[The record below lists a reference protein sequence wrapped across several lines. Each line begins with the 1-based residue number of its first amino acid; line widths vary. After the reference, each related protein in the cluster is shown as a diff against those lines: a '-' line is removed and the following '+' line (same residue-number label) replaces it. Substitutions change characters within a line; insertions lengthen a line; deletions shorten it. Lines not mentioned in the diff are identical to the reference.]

1 LWHASVL
8 LSAGDRCLQYSIHN
22 GNEQNEL
29 NCLADPFA
37 TYSGKMNLFGK
48 YLLDIL
54 LYSCPPAVAM
64 TLISILL
71 TISTE

>member
-8 LSAGDRCLQYSIHN
+8 LSAGDRCFQYSIHK

-54 LYSCPPAVAM
+54 YPPAVAM